1 MKKANLFLT
10 ATIVVLSSTFVKAQ
24 VITGSSLFSPTA
36 GGARI
41 LSAQGNTAANP
52 AIGFQSAVST
62 PTTAQNDGGGGN
74 GIFRPLA
81 NTMAFS
87 TTSIER
93 MRINSGG
100 QIGIGL
106 TTPASQL
113 DVATETRVSSTG
125 ANIGRSYRINSGS
138 RQEIFATNDLI
149 TFSGQNNGVVLN
161 TGSTAGG
168 FFIKNQSL
176 VNPTLFQVIGSN
188 GRVGVGTDNPQS
200 LFDVFGA
207 TNPNLRLSS
216 SIGTYLEMGMSS
228 CNGCYDSFSKPN
240 DAVIRT
246 LGGGDLLFAI
256 PGTNGNRK
264 IAFHTAGD
272 KILTIQEVG
281 TSGKVGVGTVNFPT
295 VIGGA
300 NISNYKLFVKG
311 GILTEEVRVRTGW
324 ADYVFADN
332 YPLKKLS
339 EVEDF
344 IEENGH
350 LPNVPS
356 AKQVE
361 EDGLSLG
368 EISKIQQEKI
378 EELTLY
384 IIELNKRIENLE
396 AKKSGN

>member
-24 VITGSSLFSPTA
+24 VITGSSLFSPTP

-62 PTTAQNDGGGGN
+62 PAIAQNDGGGGN

-87 TTSIER
+87 TASVER

-138 RQEIFATNDLI
+138 RQEIYATNDLL
-149 TFSGQNNGVVLN
+149 TYSGQNNALILN
-161 TGSTAGG
+161 TGSTAGA

-176 VNPTLFQVIGSN
+176 GNPTLFQVN
-188 GRVGVGTDNPQS
+188 G
-200 LFDVFGA
+200 FD
-207 TNPNLRLSS
+207 
-216 SIGTYLEMGMSS
+216 
-228 CNGCYDSFSKPN
+228 
-240 DAVIRT
+240 
-246 LGGGDLLFAI
+246 
-256 PGTNGNRK
+256 
-264 IAFHTAGD
+264 
-272 KILTIQEVG
+272 
-281 TSGKVGVGTVNFPT
+281 GKVGVGTVTFPT
-295 VIGGA
+295 TIGGA
-300 NISNYKLFVKG
+300 NISAYRLFVKG

-324 ADYVFADN
+324 ADYVFDDN
-332 YPLKKLS
+332 YTLKPLS

-361 EDGLSLG
+361 EEGLSLG

-384 IIELNKRIENLE
+384 IIELSKRIENLE
-396 AKKSGN
+396 AKKSAN